1 MKKFTRSKNFIFLFS
16 FLVLASLS
24 LFSFLYAWEAPKVN
38 PPHQDDLNLETLNSD
53 KTLIVGKDKTYQL
66 FSPGGD
72 NRIITLDRSKAF
84 PGARFVIKNTAS
96 STSST
101 YLEVQENGTTL
112 EIIYPQ
118 GIKEFVFDGNHWV
131 SLDFGTQLSGEEN
144 IFLGNAKRD
153 WMGTERQGAYDHS
166 IAMGYMV
173 EASYYSIAAGYYPE
187 AHQASISID
196 DSGSLA
202 YTNNYSV
209 DFGWEGKNVFNFAVG
224 AGMVYYPQS
233 YGVALGK
240 GTEGWSY
247 GVGIGS
253 YSYGENQGVGVGY
266 YSIGHNSG
274 VTLGY
279 KTGSRGGVLPNYAGP
294 RNILIGAFAGENLE
308 DGGRKNIIIGYKT
321 GLSLKGEV
329 ETQYGV
335 IISEKGNN
343 NILIGF
349 EVDTPSTS
357 TSNFLNLGNLI
368 FATGINA
375 TSGIKISPGQ
385 VGIGTYDP
393 SSALEIVNP
402 KSSQPILTLKDDQ
415 ENLVLK
421 VLNEG
426 KVGVKVSDPKAE
438 FEVDGMIRVLPR
450 SGAVCNS
457 QYEGAIY
464 YDANLKHLYGCN
476 GTS

>member
-38 PPHQDDLNLETLNSD
+38 PPHRDDLNLEILNSD
-53 KTLIVGKDKTYQL
+53 RTLIVGKDKTYQL
-66 FSPGGD
+66 FSPGGN

-96 STSST
+96 YTSST

-112 EIIYPQ
+112 DIIYPQ

-153 WMGTERQGAYDHS
+153 WSGTERQGAYDHS
-166 IAMGYMV
+166 IALGNMV
-173 EASYYSIAAGYYPE
+173 EANYYSIAAGYYPE
-187 AHQASISID
+187 AHQSSISL
-196 DSGSLA
+196 SGYGDCA
-202 YTNNYSV
+202 HTNNYSV
-209 DFGWEGKNVFNFAVG
+209 DFGWGGNNVFNFAVG
-224 AGMVYYPQS
+224 ADMNYYPQN
-233 YGVALGK
+233 YGVVLGRSTY
-240 GTEGWSY
+240 GSNY
-247 GVGIGS
+247 GVGIGT
-253 YSYGENQGVGVGY
+253 YSYGQNQGVVLGYESAGRDAAVSIGY
-266 YSIGHNSG
+266 YAGRSSG
-274 VTLGY
+274 
-279 KTGSRGGVLPNYAGP
+279 PQ
-294 RNILIGAFAGENLE
+294 NILIGAFAGENLE

-402 KSSQPILTLKDDQ
+402 NSSQPILTLKDDQ

-450 SGAVCNS
+450 SSAVCDS
-457 QYEGAIY
+457 DHEGGIY
-464 YDANLKHLYGCN
+464 YDKNSKHFYTCN
-476 GTS
+476 GTNWVQLD